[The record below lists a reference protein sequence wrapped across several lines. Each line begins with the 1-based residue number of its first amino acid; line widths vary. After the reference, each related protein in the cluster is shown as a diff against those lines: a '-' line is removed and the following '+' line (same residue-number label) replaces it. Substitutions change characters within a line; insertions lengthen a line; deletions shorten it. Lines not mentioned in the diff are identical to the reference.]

1 MNTNKN
7 MKKEKINK
15 LGQNQISIK
24 NQNLMT
30 VFIKILKKFKN
41 HNIKIFKNLK
51 MTNGQISRILPTLML
66 KISIISKHYRTNQI

>member
-7 MKKEKINK
+7 IKKEKINK
-15 LGQNQISIK
+15 LEQNQISIK

-30 VFIKILKKFKN
+30 VFIKILKKSKN
-41 HNIKIFKNLK
+41 HNIKIFRNLK